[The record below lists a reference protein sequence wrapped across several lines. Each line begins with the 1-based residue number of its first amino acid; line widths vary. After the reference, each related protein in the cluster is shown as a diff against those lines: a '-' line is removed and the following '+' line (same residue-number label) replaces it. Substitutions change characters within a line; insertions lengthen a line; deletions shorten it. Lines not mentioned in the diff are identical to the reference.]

1 MIRAGAILSGI
12 VLGLTVGGRELP
24 AAELAPAEVRQA
36 LVRAAEF
43 YTRQVATHGGYVYRY
58 SADLQKSEGEGKTTR
73 DTVWVQ
79 PPGTPTVGLALLEAW
94 ERTGEP
100 VLLEG
105 ATAAGDCLIQGQLRS
120 GAWNDRIE
128 FEQSAR
134 RKFAYRFDP
143 PIKKRQFNVSTF
155 DDGKTQSALSFLIR
169 LDAARKFQDAR
180 LHEAVSFALEAVL
193 KNQFPNGGW
202 GQGFETPPDP
212 AKYPVEPAS
221 YPESWPR
228 KYPGGD
234 YWWYYTFNDNAIADT
249 IEMLLLAGE
258 VYREGRYRA
267 SALKAADFI
276 LLAQMPEPQPAWAQQ
291 YDFQMHPVWARKFEP
306 AAISGGES
314 QGLIRTLLSVYIE
327 TGDRKYLEPIPRALA
342 YLKRSELPDGRL
354 SRFYELQTNNPLY
367 LTKTYELTYDDGD
380 LPTHYGFQVSS
391 RVDDLQKQYDRTAAL
406 PADKLVGQRMSRA
419 APKGSQPSPSE
430 VVRVIEGLDDRGA
443 WVETGR
449 LKYHGKAD
457 STDRIIESATFAKN
471 LDVLSRA
478 VAARR

>member
-1 MIRAGAILSGI
+1 MIRAGAVLSGI
-12 VLGLTVGGRELP
+12 VFGLTVGGRELP

-58 SADLQKSEGEGKTTR
+58 SADLQKTEGEGRTTR

-105 ATAAGDCLIQGQLRS
+105 ATAAGECLIRGQLRS
-120 GAWNDRIE
+120 GGWTDRIE
-128 FEQSAR
+128 FADGAR
-134 RKFAYRFDP
+134 QKFAYRVDP
-143 PIKKRQFNVSTF
+143 PAKKRQFNVSTF
-155 DDGKTQSALSFLIR
+155 DDDKTQSALSFLIR
-169 LDAARKFQDAR
+169 LDDARKFQDAP
-180 LHEAVSFALEAVL
+180 LHEAVTFALESIL

-212 AKYPVEPAS
+212 AEYPVQSAR

-228 KYPGGD
+228 QYPGGD

-258 VYREGRYRA
+258 VYREDRFRA
-267 SALKAADFI
+267 AALKAADFI

-314 QGLIRTLLSVYIE
+314 QGLIRTLLSVYVE

-354 SRFYELQTNNPLY
+354 SRFYELQTNKPLY
-367 LTKTYELTYDDGD
+367 FTKTYELTHDDGD

-391 RVDDLQKQYDRTAAL
+391 RVDELKKQYDRTAAL
-406 PADKLVGQRMSRA
+406 PSDKLVGQKRFRGTPTSSRPSA
-419 APKGSQPSPSE
+419 AE
-430 VVRVIEGLDDRGA
+430 VARVVEALDDRGA

-457 STDRIIESATFAKN
+457 PTDRIIDSATFAKN

-478 VAARR
+478 VAAKP

>member
-79 PPGTPTVGLALLEAW
+79 PPGTPAVGLALLEAW
-94 ERTGEP
+94 EQTGEP

-105 ATAAGDCLIQGQLRS
+105 ATAAGECLIRGQLRS
-120 GAWNDRIE
+120 GGWTDRIE
-128 FEQSAR
+128 FADGDR
-134 RKFAYRFDP
+134 RKFAYRVDP
-143 PIKKRQFNVSTF
+143 PTKKRQFNVSTF
-155 DDGKTQSALSFLIR
+155 DDDKTQSALRFLIR
-169 LDAARKFQDAR
+169 LDATRNFQDAP
-180 LHEAVSFALEAVL
+180 LHEAVTFALEAIL

-212 AKYPVEPAS
+212 AKFPVQPAS

-234 YWWYYTFNDNAIADT
+234 YWWFYTFNDNAIADT
-249 IEMLLLAGE
+249 IETLLLAGE
-258 VYREGRYRA
+258 VYREDRYRA
-267 SALKAADFI
+267 AALKAADFI
-276 LLAQMPEPQPAWAQQ
+276 LLAQLPEPQPAWAQQ

-314 QGLIRTLLSVYIE
+314 QGLIRTLLSVYVE
-327 TGDRKYLEPIPRALA
+327 TGDRKYLAPIPRALA

-354 SRFYELQTNNPLY
+354 SRFYELQTNKPLY
-367 LTKTYELTYDDGD
+367 FTKTYELTYDDGD

-406 PADKLVGQRMSRA
+406 PADKLIGQRRSRA
-419 APKGSQPSPSE
+419 TPKGSQPSAGE
-430 VVRVIEGLDDRGA
+430 VARVVEALDERGA

-449 LKYHGKAD
+449 LKYHGKAEP
-457 STDRIIESATFAKN
+457 TDRIIDSVTFAKN

-478 VAARR
+478 VAAKP

>member
-1 MIRAGAILSGI
+1 MNRVAAVLSGI
-12 VLGLTVGGRELP
+12 VLGLTVAGSELP
-24 AAELAPAEVRQA
+24 AAESTPTEVRRS
-36 LVRAAEF
+36 LIRAAEF
-43 YTRQVATHGGYVYRY
+43 YTRHVATHGGYVYRY

-105 ATAAGDCLIQGQLRS
+105 ATAAGECLIQGQLRS
-120 GAWNDRIE
+120 GGWTDRIE
-128 FEQSAR
+128 FADSDR
-134 RKFAYRFDP
+134 RKFAYRVDP
-143 PIKKRQFNVSTF
+143 PAKKRQFNVSTF
-155 DDGKTQSALSFLIR
+155 DDDKTQSALRFLIR
-169 LDAARKFQDAR
+169 LDAARKFQDAP
-180 LHEAVSFALEAVL
+180 LHEAVTFALEAIL

-212 AKYPVEPAS
+212 AKFPVQPAG
-221 YPESWPR
+221 YLESWPR

-234 YWWYYTFNDNAIADT
+234 YWWFYTFNDNAIADT

-258 VYREGRYRA
+258 VYREDRYQA
-267 SALKAADFI
+267 AALKAADFI

-314 QGLIRTLLSVYIE
+314 QGLIRTLLDVYVE

-354 SRFYELQTNNPLY
+354 SRFYELQTNKPLY

-380 LPTHYGFQVSS
+380 LPTHYGFQVPS
-391 RVDDLQKQYDRTAAL
+391 RVNELQKQYDRIAGL
-406 PADKLVGQRMSRA
+406 SADKLVRQRRSRA
-419 APKGSQPSPSE
+419 APKSSQPSADE
-430 VVRVIEGLDDRGA
+430 VARVVEALDDRGA
-443 WVETGR
+443 WVEPGR

-457 STDRIIESATFAKN
+457 PTDRIIDSATFARN

-478 VAARR
+478 VAAKP